1 MPKRIVSEETKRKQ
15 SESVRKSWEKPERR
29 LKQTESLC
37 KYWSN
42 NEQQKQ
48 RFSEMLKEQHKD
60 KELKNK
66 RIAKL
71 HIDEAK
77 RLIGLRK
84 SYKNIEVIEKH
95 KMAMINRYKDPNERE
110 KTRQTTINRYQN
122 PLERIRTSETSKR
135 MWAENPKK
143 RQALSQEMIIRW
155 SNPEYK
161 GRVVRNTAKA
171 QHKSPNIPETIIIN
185 ILDTYFPNEWDFI
198 GCNHNIDIDGKRPD
212 FKHKYHNWIIEHFG
226 DYHHTS
232 KNKRIKDHQTYEG
245 RVKFLT
251 ERGYNTLI
259 LWEHDVKSLPSI
271 EIAKMIEK
279 HFGINTEGRILT
291 RPS

>member
-1 MPKRIVSEETKRKQ
+1 MPKRIVSEQTRRQQ
-15 SESVRKSWEKPERR
+15 SESVKKSWGNPERR

-37 KYWSN
+37 RYWDN

-48 RFSEMLKEQHKD
+48 RFSEIMKEQHKD
-60 KELKNK
+60 KELRNK
-66 RIAKL
+66 RVAKL

-77 RLIGLRK
+77 RINGLIK
-84 SYKNIEVIEKH
+84 SYERPDVIEKH
-95 KMAMINRYKDPNERE
+95 KIAMLNRYKDPNERE
-110 KTRQTTINRYQN
+110 KTRQITINRYQN
-122 PLERIRTSETSKR
+122 PLERAKTSETSKR
-135 MWAENPKK
+135 MWAENPEK

-161 GRVVRNTAKA
+161 SRVVRNTAKA
-171 QHKSPNIPETIIIN
+171 QHKSPNIPETIIIQV
-185 ILDTYFPNEWDFI
+185 LDTYSPNEWDFI
-198 GCNHNIDIDGKRPD
+198 GGDSDIDIGGKRPD
-212 FKHKYHNWIIEHFG
+212 FKHKYNNWIIEHFG

-232 KNKRIKDHQTYEG
+232 KNKRIKEHQTYEG
-245 RVKFLT
+245 RVKFLS

-279 HFGINTEGRILT
+279 HFGINTRGGF
-291 RPS
+291 